1 MTPRRWAALVAVML
15 FGAVSFLVARWLS
28 TDGVERAKVER
39 LLEAQGRGDVDAMA
53 REIDGCFARCRGR
66 LERLADRLREPGKEL
81 RIARYD
87 SETSRALGE
96 ETGPTRVVWFLGD
109 DLPTVQ
115 SVQVRRRGNPLTGPS
130 VTLLRLSA
138 PIGREAPCRN

>member
-1 MTPRRWAALVAVML
+1 MRPRTWAVLIAVML
-15 FGAVSFLVARWLS
+15 FGAASFFVARWLS
-28 TDGVERAKVER
+28 TDGVERAKIER
-39 LLEAQGRGDVDAMA
+39 LLEAQGRGDADAMA
-53 REIDGCFARCRGR
+53 REIDSCFSACRNR
-66 LERLADRLREPGKEL
+66 LEKLARRLRKPREKL

-87 SETSRALGE
+87 SDTSRALGE
-96 ETGPTRVVWFLGD
+96 KTGPTRVVWFLGE

-115 SVQVRRRGNPLTGPS
+115 CVEVRRKGNPLTGPS

>member
-1 MTPRRWAALVAVML
+1 MWAAILAIAL
-15 FGAVSFLVARWLS
+15 FGGVSVLVARWLS

-39 LLEAQGRGDVDAMA
+39 LLEAQARGDADAMA
-53 REIDGCFARCRGR
+53 RELDRCFAACRDRLGR
-66 LERLADRLREPGKEL
+66 LTRRLAKPRETL

-87 SETSRALGE
+87 SGTSRSLGAK
-96 ETGPTRVVWFLGD
+96 TGATRVVWFLGD

-115 SVQVRRRGNPLTGPS
+115 CVQVRRRGNPLTGPT

-138 PIGREAPCRN
+138 PIEREAPCRN

>member
-1 MTPRRWAALVAVML
+1 MRRWAALAAVVV
-15 FGAVSFLVARWLS
+15 FGAISVLVARWLT

-53 REIDGCFARCRGR
+53 REIEDCYSECY
-66 LERLADRLREPGKEL
+66 DRLQRISRRVAKPGADL

-87 SETSRALGE
+87 SKTSRALGE
-96 ETGPTRVVWFLGD
+96 ETGMTRVVWFLGD

-115 SVQVRRRGNPLTGPS
+115 CVEVRRAGSPLTGPT

-138 PIGREAPCRN
+138 PIPREAPCRN

>member
-1 MTPRRWAALVAVML
+1 MRRWAAILAIAL
-15 FGAVSFLVARWLS
+15 FGGASFLVARWLA
-28 TDGVERAKVER
+28 TDGVERGKVER
-39 LLEAQGRGDVDAMA
+39 LLEAQGRGDADAMA
-53 REIDGCFARCRGR
+53 REIDSCFAACQT
-66 LERLADRLREPGKEL
+66 RLARLAKRLAKPGQKL

-87 SETSRALGE
+87 SHTSRALGE
-96 ETGPTRVVWFLGD
+96 EEGPTRVVWFLGD

-115 SVQVRRRGNPLTGPS
+115 CVQVRRRGNPLTGPT

>member
-1 MTPRRWAALVAVML
+1 MRRWAALAAIVA
-15 FGAVSFLVARWLS
+15 FAAASFLVARWLS

-39 LLEAQGRGDVDAMA
+39 LLEAQLRGDVDAMA
-53 REIDGCFARCRGR
+53 REIDRCDATCYDR
-66 LERLADRLREPGKEL
+66 LERLADRLKKPGADL

-87 SETSRALGE
+87 SKTSRALGD
-96 ETGPTRVVWFLGD
+96 ETAPTRVVWFLGE

-115 SVQVRRRGNPLTGPS
+115 CVDVRREGTPLTGPT

-138 PIGREAPCRN
+138 PIGREASCRN

>member
-1 MTPRRWAALVAVML
+1 MRGRTVAAVLAVAL

-28 TDGVERAKVER
+28 TEGSERAKIER

-53 REIDGCFARCRGR
+53 REIDDCFAACRS
-66 LERLADRLREPGKEL
+66 RLARLSRRLRRPGEEL

-87 SETSRALGE
+87 SDTSRALGE
-96 ETGPTRVVWFLGD
+96 AEGPTRVVWFLGD

-115 SVQVRRRGNPLTGPS
+115 CVQVRRRGNPLTGPT

-138 PIGREAPCRN
+138 PIGREAPCR

>member
-1 MTPRRWAALVAVML
+1 VRPRTWAVLIAVML
-15 FGAVSFLVARWLS
+15 FGAASFLVARWLS
-28 TDGVERAKVER
+28 TDGVERAKIER
-39 LLEAQGRGDVDAMA
+39 LLEAQGRGDADAMA
-53 REIDGCFARCRGR
+53 REIDSCFSACRTR
-66 LERLADRLREPGKEL
+66 LERLARRLRKPEQKL

-87 SETSRALGE
+87 SDTSRALGE
-96 ETGPTRVVWFLGD
+96 KTGPTRVVWFLGD

-115 SVQVRRRGNPLTGPS
+115 CVEVQRKGNPLTGPS

>member
-1 MTPRRWAALVAVML
+1 MRGRTAAALLAVAL
-15 FGAVSFLVARWLS
+15 FGAISFLVARWLA
-28 TDGVERAKVER
+28 TDGTERAKVER
-39 LLEAQGRGDVDAMA
+39 LLEAQGRGDIDAMA
-53 REIDGCFARCRGR
+53 REIDGCDAGCYDRLGR
-66 LERLADRLREPGKEL
+66 LARRLRKPGEKL

-87 SETSRALGE
+87 SDTSKALGHAE
-96 ETGPTRVVWFLGD
+96 GFTRVVWFLGE

-115 SVQVRRRGNPLTGPS
+115 CVQVRRRGDPLTGPT

>member
-1 MTPRRWAALVAVML
+1 MRRWAAIAAIAL

-28 TDGVERAKVER
+28 TDGVERAKIER
-39 LLEAQGRGDVDAMA
+39 LLEAQGKGDADAMA
-53 REIDGCFARCRGR
+53 AELDECYAACRER
-66 LERLADRLREPGKEL
+66 LERLARRLRSPREEL

-87 SETSRALGE
+87 SKTARALGDA
-96 ETGPTRVVWFLGD
+96 TGPTRVVWFLGD

-115 SVQVRRRGNPLTGPS
+115 CVQVRRRGTPLTGPT

-138 PIGREAPCRN
+138 PIGRESPCRN

>member
-1 MTPRRWAALVAVML
+1 MKGRTLAVLLAVML

-28 TDGVERAKVER
+28 TDGVERGKVER
-39 LLEAQGRGDVDAMA
+39 LLEAQARGDADDMA
-53 REIDGCFARCRGR
+53 REIEDCFAPCHDR
-66 LERLADRLREPGKEL
+66 LQRLARRLREPREEL

-87 SETSRALGE
+87 SETSRALGA

-115 SVQVRRRGNPLTGPS
+115 CVQVERKGNPLTGPT